1 MQKKI
6 KQTKRGQRKVLG
18 QKKGLGQ
25 LRRVL
30 WQRQVTRGKEKMANL
45 KEERRRDIRREIKE
59 RAAVQNQEKRK
70 RIRRESSL
78 KQTW

>member
-45 KEERRRDIRREIKE
+45 KEERRRDLR

-70 RIRRESSL
+70 KIRRESSL
-78 KQTW
+78 KKTW

>member
-45 KEERRRDIRREIKE
+45 KEERRRDLR
-59 RAAVQNQEKRK
+59 RAAIQNQEKRK
-70 RIRRESSL
+70 KIRRESSL
-78 KQTW
+78 KKTW